1 MVASI
6 PPDLIFPSIFRKFDF
21 DSLLSLQSV
30 SACATILKYSPI
42 RHQLKEWAVREDMD
56 RIDLAQIWGLRR
68 ALVKTVLNLRVP
80 QIFRNWLAEKCWF
93 LFNLWGPTD
102 TSPWLVQL
110 GVIFF
115 REVFKT
121 VLNRPAI
128 FSPYTV
134 YLQLFSNSVAAYFI
148 CQGVT
153 SSSSEFHFM
162 MTVARYILMVWQMTA
177 AWREIQFDTSVDQM
191 F

>member
-6 PPDLIFPSIFRKFDF
+6 PPDLNFPSIFRKFDF
-21 DSLLSLQSV
+21 DLLLSLQSV

-42 RHQLKEWAVREDMD
+42 SHEFKEWAVREDMD
-56 RIDLAQIWGLRR
+56 RIDLAQIGGIRW
-68 ALVKTVLNLRVP
+68 ALVKTVLHLRVS
-80 QIFRNWLAEKCWF
+80 QNFGNWLAEKCSF
-93 LFNLWGPTD
+93 LFNPWGPTG

-110 GVIFF
+110 GVVFF
-115 REVFKT
+115 RAVFKT

-134 YLQLFSNSVAAYFI
+134 YLQLFSNSVAASFNS
-148 CQGVT
+148 QDVT

-162 MTVARYILMVWQMTA
+162 MTVARFWWCGRWQLHGEKYIL
-177 AWREIQFDTSVDQM
+177 IH
-191 F
+191 